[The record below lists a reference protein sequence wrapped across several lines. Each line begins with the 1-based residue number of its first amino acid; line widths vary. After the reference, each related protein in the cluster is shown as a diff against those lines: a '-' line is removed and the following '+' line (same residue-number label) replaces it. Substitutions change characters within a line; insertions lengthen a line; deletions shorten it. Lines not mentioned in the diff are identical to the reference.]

1 MLGGLSWRSAD
12 TIEEGSKVPYRSAQE
27 IEAIARRVVTAYK
40 KLPALRGR
48 HPNIIQPELLVCGL
62 LRLSVV
68 YHRLSLNGTILG
80 LTACGE
86 VGVPIYDN
94 PNKPEYYFL
103 DGNTVLIEKSLTEG
117 ASNVGRRHFT
127 LIHEAC
133 HQIFRMLFPEDY
145 MGTIARR
152 QIHYCRETTS
162 SRVGDWEEWRTNR
175 LASAVLMPEDM
186 VRENMDAFGL
196 DVPMRMVN
204 RVFASID
211 YSRFSDMAAYMG
223 VSKKAL
229 SIRMKQL
236 GLLKADYLDDPYAL
250 VNIYP
255 QEDEIYEEDCHGK
268 D

>member
-1 MLGGLSWRSAD
+1 M
-12 TIEEGSKVPYRSAQE
+12 PYLTVQE

-40 KLPALRGR
+40 KLPSLCGQHA
-48 HPNIIQPELLVCGL
+48 NIIQPDLLVCGL
-62 LRLSVV
+62 LRLSVE
-68 YHRLSLNGTILG
+68 YHTLSISGTILG

-86 VGVPIYDN
+86 VGVPIYDS

-103 DGNTVLIEKSLTEG
+103 DGNTVLIEKSLTEET
-117 ASNVGRRHFT
+117 ANVGRRHFT

-133 HQIFRMLFPEDY
+133 HQIFRMLFPKEY
-145 MGTIARR
+145 MGAIARR
-152 QIHYCRETTS
+152 QIHYCRETNS

-211 YSRFSDMAAYMG
+211 YTRFSDMAAYMG

-255 QEDEIYEEDCHGK
+255 QEDEVYEEDCHGK